1 MHSAQGDAYEGTWR
15 RDRRHGSGTLHAADG
30 SLYAAGGYEG
40 DWEAGVP
47 HGFGTATHAGGGSY
61 TGDWVRGEPDGEG
74 AYFYR
79 EGDVYRGELA
89 GGQTERLR
97 PLHVCRRRHLRGRV
111 ARRRLA
117 QRGRGG
123 RAGVALHEQGWPS
136 VRGALRPWQAR
147 RPGHRHIPQRR
158 PLRRAAR
165 RLCAKREGTC
175 AYTVG
180 HAIYVGGSV
189 KEGIFARGLLHA
201 VEPACPRVDLGVRLP
216 PPRPRRPMRRESGSG
231 RRCPLTIECTIEYTV
246 P

>member
-165 RLCAKREGTC
+165 RLCASRR
-175 AYTVG
+175 G
-180 HAIYVGGSV
+180 H
-189 KEGIFARGLLHA
+189 
-201 VEPACPRVDLGVRLP
+201 VRLHRGARHLRGRLGQGGHLCARAA
-216 PPRPRRPMRRESGSG
+216 PRGGAGVPARRSG
-231 RRCPLTIECTIEYTV
+231 RAASAAATAAADAARERERAPMPTDN
-246 P
+246 